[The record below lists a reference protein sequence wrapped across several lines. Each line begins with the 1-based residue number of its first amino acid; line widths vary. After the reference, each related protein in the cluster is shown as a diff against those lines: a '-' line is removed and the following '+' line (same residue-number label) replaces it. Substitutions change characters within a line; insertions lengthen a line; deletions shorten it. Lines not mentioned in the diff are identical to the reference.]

1 MPCLGIVTIG
11 QSPRADL
18 VPELRRWLGDAD
30 IAERGALDKLSA
42 ADAQCLGPAGPDD
55 RLLVSRMRDG
65 TSVRLGASR
74 IHPLVCEA
82 VREVED
88 QGAAATLIVCT
99 GELPPIPHRGTL
111 LLAEA
116 LLAHGVAA
124 ITAGA
129 RLGVLCP
136 DQGQS
141 AGTRARWG
149 SMSDDP
155 LVASA
160 PPYAPDALANVSAAA
175 AVLRGA
181 GARFLVLDCAGYDL
195 AARQA
200 AARASGLPALL
211 AREVVAHL
219 AAAALAAEGAR
230 TEGGRQ

>member
-1 MPCLGIVTIG
+1 LGIVTIG
-11 QSPRADL
+11 QSPRTDL

-42 ADAQCLGPAGPDD
+42 ADARSLGPVGPDD

-65 TSVRLGASR
+65 TSVQLGASR
-74 IHPLVCEA
+74 VHPLVCEA

-88 QGAAATLIVCT
+88 HGVAATLIVCT
-99 GELPPIPHRGTL
+99 GELPPVPHRGPL

-129 RLGVLCP
+129 RLGVICP

-141 AGTRARWG
+141 PSTRARW
-149 SMSDDP
+149 SSVSDDP

-160 PPYAPDALANVSAAA
+160 PPYAPDALAQVSAAA
-175 AVLRGA
+175 SALRVA
-181 GARFLVLDCAGYDL
+181 GARFLVLDCMGYDL
-195 AARQA
+195 AERQA
-200 AARASGLPALL
+200 AVRASGLPALL

-219 AAAALAAEGAR
+219 AAAALTTDGTP
-230 TEGGRQ
+230 TEGGR